1 MFQMTAATA
10 NFIDTKHLIYKA
22 KQKWNKSAAFGKIAA
37 KRLEIKS
44 VSGRDSFVIDVV
56 VVALR
61 KESEVLQFVFLAF
74 RVSLIV
80 AKNLLFVLEN

>member
-1 MFQMTAATA
+1 MTAATA
-10 NFIDTKHLIYKA
+10 NFIDIKHLINKA
-22 KQKWNKSAAFGKIAA
+22 KQKWNKSPAVGKIAA